1 MTAIGIDLGGTKT
14 EIIAMAED
22 GHELFRQ
29 RRATP
34 RQYEATLDLIVGLVA
49 EAEQAAGHASNR
61 TASVGLGIPGTL
73 SPVNHCVKNANSTW
87 LIGHPIDRDL
97 GSRLGRPV
105 TVMNDANCFALS
117 EAVDGA
123 GAGFGVVFGVILG
136 TGVGGGIV
144 VDGRILEGAQRIAG
158 EWGHNPLPVQGD
170 ERAPS
175 NPCYCGRRGCIETF
189 LSGPGMERDHRANG
203 GSECGTREIV
213 RAARHGDPI
222 AAATLGRYVDRL
234 ARSLAL
240 VINIL
245 DPDVIV
251 LGGGMSNLPDLASL
265 AERTVGQYLFT
276 DEPLT
281 PIRQNRHGDAS
292 GVRGAAWLGA
302 AGSGAQ
308 SPGAS

>member
-14 EIIAMAED
+14 EIIALAED
-22 GHELFRQ
+22 GRELFRQ

-34 RQYEATLDLIVGLVA
+34 RQYEPTLDLIVGLVA
-49 EAEQAAGHASNR
+49 EAERAAGHGVGQ
-61 TASVGLGIPGTL
+61 TASIGLGIPGTL
-73 SPVNHCVKNANSTW
+73 SPVNDLVKNANSTW

-158 EWGHNPLPVQGD
+158 EWGHNALPVEANQ
-170 ERAPS
+170 RAPS

-189 LSGPGMERDHRANG
+189 LSGPGLERDHQLEG
-203 GSECGTREIV
+203 GGESSTREIV
-213 RAARHGDPI
+213 RAARDGDPI
-222 AAATLGRYVDRL
+222 ATATLGRYVDRL
-234 ARSLAL
+234 ARSLAV

-251 LGGGMSNLPDLASL
+251 LGGGLSNLPDLAGRT
-265 AERTVGQYLFT
+265 ERAVGRYLFT

-281 PIRQNRHGDAS
+281 PIRRNHHGDAS

-302 AGSGAQ
+302 AGPGDQ
-308 SPGAS
+308 SPGAR